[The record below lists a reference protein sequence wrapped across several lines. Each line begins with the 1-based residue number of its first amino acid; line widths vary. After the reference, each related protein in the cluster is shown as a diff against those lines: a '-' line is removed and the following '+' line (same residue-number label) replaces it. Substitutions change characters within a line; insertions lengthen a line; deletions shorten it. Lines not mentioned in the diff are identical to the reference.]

1 MRRALLLAAVAL
13 APGCK
18 SLLGE
23 VDKVEC
29 EIDDHCPVG
38 EICDPG
44 NRCVVGERD
53 AAPPTPD
60 MAPADA
66 EPMLDEDAA
75 PLDAAPQDAAPPDAA
90 PPDAAPPDDDAPYPE
105 SLCFADFT
113 EGVFQSMSPG
123 RTHVPRAF
131 CTAYGAGWTEED
143 TEGRTVLRVLPDP
156 GGESIELPPGVRVAA
171 RGAFVAAPTVNPSHG
186 FVNVKRLDLRD
197 GHAEF
202 VAPRATRQSEPV
214 LGDDVVGFVEQDDAG
229 KGVVVFAYGDG
240 RATRCGLADREQWG
254 LALDDDGAAWFERRP
269 GSRRATLVL
278 SPGLDC
284 ANDRLELT
292 VPGTLAAD
300 GRVHVALGRR
310 LWLERTQMGVPRV
323 MVVALDD
330 LGAGALPAG
339 VGGVEI
345 NPIGLAAGG
354 HWLAIVSYSP
364 RRHVLDLFDLNTGRH
379 VGALNR
385 GNALAPTITA
395 RYVVWADQQIDA
407 PWKVLYAPHRD

>member
-1 MRRALLLAAVAL
+1 MRALLLAAAAL
-13 APGCK
+13 LPGCK
-18 SLLGE
+18 NLLGE

-29 EIDDHCPVG
+29 EIDRDCFDG
-38 EICDPG
+38 EMCDAR
-44 NRCVVGERD
+44 NRCVVGARD
-53 AAPPTPD
+53 AEPPARD

-66 EPMLDEDAA
+66 EPLIDADAALPDAAADAA
-75 PLDAAPQDAAPPDAA
+75 PADAAPVDAGP
-90 PPDAAPPDDDAPYPE
+90 DDAPYPE
-105 SLCFADFT
+105 SLCFAGFA

-143 TEGRTVLRVLPDP
+143 AEGRTVLRVLPDP
-156 GGESIELPPGVRVAA
+156 GGEAVELPPGVRVAA
-171 RGAFVAAPTVNPSHG
+171 RGPLVAAPVVHPNHG
-186 FVNVKRLDLRD
+186 FVNVARVDLRD
-197 GHAEF
+197 GSAEF

-214 LGDDVVGFVEQDDAG
+214 LGEDVVGFVEQDDTG

-240 RATRCGLADREQWG
+240 RAIRCGVADRAQWG

-284 ANDRLELT
+284 ANDRLELA
-292 VPGTLAAD
+292 VPGTVAAEA
-300 GRVHVALGRR
+300 RVHVADGRR
-310 LWLERTQMGVPRV
+310 LWLERSAEGVPRV
-323 MVVALDD
+323 MVVALET
-330 LGAGALPAG
+330 LGAGARPVG
-339 VGGVEI
+339 VGGVEV
-345 NPIGLAAGG
+345 NPVDLAAGG

-364 RRHVLDLFDLNTGRH
+364 RRHVLDLFDLDTERH